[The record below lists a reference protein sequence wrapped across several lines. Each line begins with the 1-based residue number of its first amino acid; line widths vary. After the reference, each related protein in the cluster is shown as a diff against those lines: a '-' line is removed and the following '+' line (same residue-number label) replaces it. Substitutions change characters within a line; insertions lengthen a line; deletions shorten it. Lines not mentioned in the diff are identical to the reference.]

1 MATLQEPAYKTKHDT
16 SVNGCVVKMA
26 EHKPLVTV
34 ILLLSKKV
42 DTKHTRSQNFAVNQ
56 IMFRIQ
62 MERYLREF
70 TAVFKCGCRS

>member
-34 ILLLSKKV
+34 ILLLSKKSGYQ
-42 DTKHTRSQNFAVNQ
+42 THKKS
-56 IMFRIQ
+56 
-62 MERYLREF
+62 EF
-70 TAVFKCGCRS
+70 CCQPNHVPYTNGTILKGIHCCI